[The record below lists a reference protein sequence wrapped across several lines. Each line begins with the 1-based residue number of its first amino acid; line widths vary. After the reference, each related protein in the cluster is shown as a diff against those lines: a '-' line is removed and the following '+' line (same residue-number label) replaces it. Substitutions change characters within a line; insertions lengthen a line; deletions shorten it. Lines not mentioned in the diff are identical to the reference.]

1 VHTTARLLVVEDDR
15 MFAELVC
22 HVLRAAGHA
31 VDAAPDLARARALAS
46 AGDYDGLVLDVDL
59 PDGSGLALLAELR
72 RDRRATP
79 VLLLT
84 GRDAPA
90 DVVRGLDAGA
100 DDYLAKP
107 VDVEVLGARV
117 RALLRRGGAARAL
130 AFGDVQLERGT
141 YKVSVGGRRVSCT
154 PKEFALLAYLVE
166 HAERAVTRAELLEHV
181 WEMTFD
187 PGTNVVDVHVARL
200 RGKLRQHG
208 AAPRLATVRGA
219 GYMLTLA
226 GGDGG

>member
-1 VHTTARLLVVEDDR
+1 MGKLLVVEDDR

-22 HVLRAAGHA
+22 CVLRDAGHA
-31 VDAAPDLARARALAS
+31 VDAAPDLAHARVLAS
-46 AGDYDGLVLDVDL
+46 ARDYDGLVLDVDL
-59 PDGSGLALLAELR
+59 PDGSGLTLLEELR
-72 RDRRATP
+72 RERRATP

-84 GRDAPA
+84 GRDTPA

-100 DDYLAKP
+100 DDHLAKP
-107 VDVEVLGARV
+107 VDPAVLGARV
-117 RALLRRGGAARAL
+117 RALLRRGGSAAPAL
-130 AFGDVQLERGT
+130 KFGDVVLERVT
-141 YKVSVGGRRVSCT
+141 YKVSVGGNRVTCT

-166 HAERAVTRAELLEHV
+166 HAERAVTRAELLERV

-226 GGDGG
+226 GGDGA